1 MAQEF
6 VCPQCGQR
14 LTVAYVKP
22 GQQVICPACRIPLQ
36 AATGGP
42 GYVAPADPA
51 MAGGPYAGPP
61 GEAYGRPGV
70 ATAAAQKTS
79 GMAIA
84 SLVVAVLGLPLSCC
98 YGFGVILSIVA
109 LVLGIV
115 ALSGIKRSAVAVQG
129 RGLAVTGVVL
139 SLVNIVLVIVLAILA
154 VVFGMKWGPE
164 FMQMFE
170 RAERMQEVGRACR
183 SYARTHGK
191 FPDTLETLV
200 DEGLTT
206 SVIDSGTGEAFVYVG
221 RGLDPKTDRGK
232 IIVFSKDGGF
242 MGTYN
247 VILGDGS
254 ATMLPHADL
263 ARRLK
268 AQGVPEDQIP

>member
-1 MAQEF
+1 
-6 VCPQCGQR
+6 
-14 LTVAYVKP
+14 VA
-22 GQQVICPACRIPLQ
+22 A
-36 AATGGP
+36 AAT
-42 GYVAPADPA
+42 
-51 MAGGPYAGPP
+51 
-61 GEAYGRPGV
+61 
-70 ATAAAQKTS
+70 QKTS

-84 SLVVAVLGLPLSCC
+84 SLVVAVLGLPLNCC

-109 LVLGIV
+109 LVLGLV
-115 ALSGIKRSAVAVQG
+115 ALSGIKRSAGAVQG
-129 RGLAVTGVVL
+129 RGLAITGVVL
-139 SLVNIVLVIVLAILA
+139 SIVNIVLVLVLAILA

-164 FMQMFE
+164 FMRM
-170 RAERMQEVGRACR
+170 AERGTKMAKVGKACR
-183 SYARTHGK
+183 SYATVHGR

-206 SVIDSGTGEAFVYVG
+206 SVIDSGTGKPFVYVG

-232 IIVFSKDGGF
+232 IIAFSEDAGF
-242 MGTYN
+242 GGTYN

>member
-1 MAQEF
+1 
-6 VCPQCGQR
+6 
-14 LTVAYVKP
+14 
-22 GQQVICPACRIPLQ
+22 
-36 AATGGP
+36 
-42 GYVAPADPA
+42 
-51 MAGGPYAGPP
+51 
-61 GEAYGRPGV
+61 
-70 ATAAAQKTS
+70 
-79 GMAIA
+79 MAIA

-109 LVLGIV
+109 LVLGLV
-115 ALSGIKRSAVAVQG
+115 ALSGIKRSAGAVQG
-129 RGLAVTGVVL
+129 RGLALTGVVL
-139 SLVNIVLVIVLAILA
+139 SIVNIVLVIVLAILA

-164 FMQMFE
+164 FMRMVE
-170 RAERMQEVGRACR
+170 RGTKMTEVGRACR
-183 SYARTHGK
+183 SYASAHGK

-221 RGLDPKTDRGK
+221 RGLAPKTDRGK
-232 IIVFSKDGGF
+232 IIAFSKDEGF

-254 ATMLPHADL
+254 PTMLPHDNL
-263 ARRLK
+263 VQRLK